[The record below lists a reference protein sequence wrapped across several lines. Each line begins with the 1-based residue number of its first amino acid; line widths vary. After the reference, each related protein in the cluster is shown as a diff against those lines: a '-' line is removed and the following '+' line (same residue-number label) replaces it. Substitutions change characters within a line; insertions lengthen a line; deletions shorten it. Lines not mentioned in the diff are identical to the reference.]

1 MPNIKE
7 IINSIKKKGASMLE
21 ASSIEYIDKISSEH
35 FYNENDEEIYW
46 IKNYYTREKNTG
58 GFTLYFEY
66 NVTKN
71 KWDFFIIHRFVYI
84 SPFTVKCFLPNY
96 NSDDTPLYSKDITDE
111 DSLKKFDSIIPN
123 YKDLII
129 EDRANIKKYKEMFP
143 AGSIIRYENKLGV
156 VKTEAK
162 WYGFNDIRIGYR
174 KICITNDANYISRET
189 EISCFDNSLKQSSI
203 SEVKDACKK
212 FVENKHYETIGE
224 INNLNTKIEDC
235 KYKIELINKSIVD
248 YQKEINKLNNSMGN
262 LDYSISKTTNE
273 ILQLIK

>member
-1 MPNIKE
+1 
-7 IINSIKKKGASMLE
+7 MLE

-46 IKNYYTREKNTG
+46 IKNYYTREKNTSG
-58 GFTLYFEY
+58 CTLYFEY

-111 DSLKKFDSIIPN
+111 DLLKKFDSIIPN

-129 EDRANIKKYKEMFP
+129 EDKANVKKYREMFP
-143 AGSIIRYENKLGV
+143 AGSIIRYENNLGV

-162 WYGFNDIRIGYR
+162 WVGFNNIRIGYG
-174 KICITNDANYISRET
+174 KICITDDARYIGREDD
-189 EISCFDNSLKQSSI
+189 INCFDHRLKQSSI

-212 FVENKHYETIGE
+212 FVENKNCKSIEKVSK
-224 INNLNTKIEDC
+224 LNKKIEEC
-235 KYKIELINKSIVD
+235 KSKIESIHESIVD
-248 YQKEINKLNNSMGN
+248 YQNEIYELNNSISN
-262 LDYSISKTTNE
+262 LDYNISTTTNE
-273 ILQLIK
+273 ILQLLK